1 MNHADLSKS
10 QRLQTVARL
19 LRDFPDG
26 LTTFGLASACGS
38 VAIHSDVAEL
48 RANGLA
54 VECQYEGQTAEGRRV
69 YRYVLAQPAAL
80 EASQ

>member
-10 QRLQTVARL
+10 QRLQAVARL

-26 LTTFGLASACGS
+26 LTTFELASAAGS

-48 RANGLA
+48 RANGLDID
-54 VECQYEGQTAEGRRV
+54 CQYEGKTAHGRRI
-69 YRYVLAQPAAL
+69 YRYSLRVEEGAA
-80 EASQ
+80 